1 MEAKQGQASPHD
13 DRRST
18 SGQSVLIRQFMR
30 ENYES
35 HIEINLVEPENAL
48 LAFQSPKAPKAFFR
62 ISAFARQELI
72 PGKVTIFI
80 DGAQESKEIVTAL
93 IFLVDRY
100 GDDYDFIVSGSL
112 LGVELQGIRSLP
124 VAI

>member
-1 MEAKQGQASPHD
+1 
-13 DRRST
+13 
-18 SGQSVLIRQFMR
+18 MR
-30 ENYES
+30 CWLS
-35 HIEINLVEPENAL
+35 SLQKPR
-48 LAFQSPKAPKAFFR
+48 KRFFR

-112 LGVELQGIRSLP
+112 LGVELQGIRLLP